1 MDDKEDIVSIERLW
15 REGLPKR
22 LISMHMA
29 RMGERGGRVKSEKKT
44 KACRLNAQKRWSQ
57 PRQVDPGII
66 AGAAAVPSGG
76 VISSNTPPPSSHV
89 QE

>member
-1 MDDKEDIVSIERLW
+1 MKEMMSWDDFYNASDLAQYVLR
-15 REGLPKR
+15 
-22 LISMHMA
+22 MHLSKI
-29 RMGERGGRVKSEKKT
+29 GKRGGLSRSEAKK

-57 PRQVDPGII
+57 PRQAVLPGII
-66 AGAAAVPSGG
+66 AGAGAAPSGG

>member
-1 MDDKEDIVSIERLW
+1 MNEKMISVDKFFRDDLVKYVLR
-15 REGLPKR
+15 
-22 LISMHMA
+22 MHMS
-29 RMGERGGRVKSEKKT
+29 RLGKLGGLSRSEAKK

-57 PRQVDPGII
+57 PRQAVLPGII
-66 AGAAAVPSGG
+66 TGAGAAPSGG

>member
-44 KACRLNAQKRWSQ
+44 KACRLNAQKRWAQ
-57 PRQVDPGII
+57 PRPVVLP
-66 AGAAAVPSGG
+66 GG
-76 VISSNTPPPSSHV
+76 VISSNTPP
-89 QE
+89 